1 MSNHTSEKQGEENSF
16 KLTFS
21 TLGCVKW
28 FNKRSGYGFVVA
40 IGDQSHYGDVFVHHS
55 QLRISDP
62 NVYKTLITGEY
73 VQFEITP
80 SSSGKHKY
88 QANNVTGVYGGKL
101 LCENS
106 PVARVPRSTT
116 QSVESRNIEE
126 VATQPKYRILQ
137 RPSSVPSP
145 SPSPRPSPIPTSHS
159 SSVIEPIPLPQD
171 SSPSLHPPTAA
182 TELSLPKS
190 RKPRKPKS
198 KPHDPPSDVS
208 PPVGNETPYKN
219 AFKRTPRKEA

>member
-1 MSNHTSEKQGEENSF
+1 MSNHTCEKQGEGNNF

-28 FNKRSGYGFVVA
+28 FNNRSGYGFIVA

-62 NVYKTLITGEY
+62 NIYKTLVPGEY

-80 SSSGKHKY
+80 TPNGKHKY

-106 PVARVPRSTT
+106 PVNRPSVPPSS
-116 QSVESRNIEE
+116 QLVESRNKQEM
-126 VATQPKYRILQ
+126 ASQPKYRILQ
-137 RPSSVPSP
+137 RPSSSSTNIHTASAGAVPNQPNEPQQQHASP
-145 SPSPRPSPIPTSHS
+145 
-159 SSVIEPIPLPQD
+159 
-171 SSPSLHPPTAA
+171 PPPEAPA
-182 TELSLPKS
+182 TGFALPKS
-190 RKPRKPKS
+190 KKPRNPKS
-198 KPHDPPSDVS
+198 IPSLAASTPRVVS
-208 PPVGNETPYKN
+208 ETPYKN
-219 AFKRTPRKEA
+219 ATKRPPSKEA

>member
-1 MSNHTSEKQGEENSF
+1 MSNQTSEKQREENNF
-16 KLTFS
+16 KLTFT

-28 FNKRSGYGFVVA
+28 FNNRSGYGFVFA

-62 NVYKTLITGEY
+62 NVYKTLVTGEY

-106 PVARVPRSTT
+106 PVPRLLPPPMS
-116 QSVESRNIEE
+116 QSVESRSNDNAEL
-126 VATQPKYRILQ
+126 QPKYKILQ
-137 RPSSVPSP
+137 RPSSVPS
-145 SPSPRPSPIPTSHS
+145 THS
-159 SSVIEPIPLPQD
+159 SGDKRPTEPSKA
-171 SSPSLHPPTAA
+171 SSPSLHPSPPSPPSAA
-182 TELSLPKS
+182 TEVALPKS
-190 RKPRKPKS
+190 RKPRKPKN
-198 KPHDPPSDVS
+198 KPQEPPAAAS
-208 PPVGNETPYKN
+208 PPPPPHPKSPSKN
-219 AFKRTPRKEA
+219 INS